1 VTITRSGPGTSP
13 DQLREGMPVEVTEP
27 GWQRLTK
34 LLAIGA
40 LVMFGMRREIYQE
53 ISTAHVA
60 GLLMLPL
67 WLPAPKRFWGARVIL
82 TVGTVALGLGLW
94 LAWLSSADHSIS
106 RGVLIQN
113 MALLSYL
120 LLGLGVFLWAR
131 TLMPDWQ
138 VGLAYGLGLALA
150 AAPGNA
156 QYAGNPWKYGLGI
169 TGAVIVLSL
178 AARTGKRWVE
188 VLASVG
194 LAISFAAVSGR
205 SAFGVLMLTAAIV
218 GLMAV
223 TRRPDGR
230 RRWFPIVAAL
240 VVGFL
245 AAYNIGVA
253 ALVGGYLGEASQER
267 TIRQIDASG
276 NALVGGRPEMAA
288 TVALIESRP
297 WGLGPGV
304 AANLD
309 DILVAKTAMATL
321 NYDPNNG
328 YVERYMLGPRSTLH
342 SVAGDMW
349 IRFGIPGLI
358 FVLTFVVIVVRE
370 LAIGIRHRTASAL
383 VVYSCLWTLW
393 SVFFEP
399 MSSAIPLLLVAGGL
413 TLQRM
418 PERAEHAVWVPQVR
432 AAHATAGEVSPAP

>member
-1 VTITRSGPGTSP
+1 MTVARPAAPVAPPVPLRDAAPGPG
-13 DQLREGMPVEVTEP
+13 D
-27 GWQRLTK
+27 GWQRLTRIVA
-34 LLAIGA
+34 LVA

-60 GLLMLPL
+60 GLLLLPM
-67 WLPAPKRFWGARVIL
+67 WLPAPRRFWGARTIL
-82 TVGTVALGLGLW
+82 VVGAVALGLGLW
-94 LAWLSSADHSIS
+94 LAWLSAADHSIS

-120 LLGLGVFLWAR
+120 ILGIGLFLWAR

-138 VGLAYGLGLALA
+138 VSLAFGFGLVLS

-178 AARTGKRWVE
+178 AAKTGRRWVE
-188 VLASVG
+188 VVACVG
-194 LAISFAAVSGR
+194 LGISFAAVSGR

-230 RRWFPIVAAL
+230 RRWFPVVAAL
-240 VVGFL
+240 VVGFV

-253 ALVGGYLGEASQER
+253 ALVEGYLGEASQER
-267 TIRQIDASG
+267 TVRQIATSG
-276 NALVGGRPEMAA
+276 NVLVGGRPEMAA
-288 TVALIESRP
+288 TIALMESRP

-309 DILVAKTAMATL
+309 DILVAKTAMAEL

-328 YVERYMLGPRSTLH
+328 YVERYMLGARSTLH
-342 SVAGDMW
+342 SITGDMW
-349 IRFGIPGLI
+349 IRFGIPGLA
-358 FVLTFVVIVVRE
+358 FVLVFVIILVRE
-370 LAIGIRHRTASAL
+370 LAIGIRLRSASAL

-393 SVFFEP
+393 SMFFEP
-399 MSSAIPLLLVAGGL
+399 MSSAVALMLVAAGL
-413 TLQRM
+413 TLQRV
-418 PERAEHAVWVPQVR
+418 PDRVEEADWVGAVR
-432 AAHATAGEVSPAP
+432 ARPAGSGATTAP

>member
-1 VTITRSGPGTSP
+1 MTLARPAAPAAPPAPLRDAVPGQG
-13 DQLREGMPVEVTEP
+13 D
-27 GWQRLTK
+27 GWQRLTRIVA
-34 LLAIGA
+34 LVA

-53 ISTAHVA
+53 ISTAHLA
-60 GLLMLPL
+60 GLLLLPM
-67 WLPAPKRFWGARVIL
+67 WLRAPRRFWGAR
-82 TVGTVALGLGLW
+82 TVLAVGAVALGLGLW

-120 LLGLGVFLWAR
+120 VLGIGVFLWAR

-138 VGLAYGLGLALA
+138 VSLAFGFGLVLS

-169 TGAVIVLSL
+169 TGAVIILSL
-178 AARTGKRWVE
+178 AAKTGRRWVE
-188 VLASVG
+188 VVACVG
-194 LAISFAAVSGR
+194 LGLSFAAVSGR
-205 SAFGVLMLTAAIV
+205 SAFGVLMLTAVIV

-230 RRWFPIVAAL
+230 RRWFPVVAAL
-240 VVGFL
+240 VVGFV

-253 ALVGGYLGEASQER
+253 AMVEGYLGEASQER
-267 TIRQIDASG
+267 TVRQIATSG
-276 NALVGGRPEMAA
+276 NVLVGGRPEMAA
-288 TVALIESRP
+288 TIALMESRP

-309 DILVAKTAMATL
+309 DILVAKTAMAEL

-328 YVERYMLGPRSTLH
+328 YVERYMLGARSTLH
-342 SVAGDMW
+342 SITGDMW
-349 IRFGIPGLI
+349 IRFGIPGLA
-358 FVLTFVVIVVRE
+358 FVLVFVIILVRE
-370 LAIGIRHRTASAL
+370 LAIGIRLRSASAL

-393 SVFFEP
+393 SMFFEP
-399 MSSAIPLLLVAGGL
+399 MSSAIALMLVAAGL
-413 TLQRM
+413 TLQRV
-418 PERAEHAVWVPQVR
+418 PDRVEEADWVGAVR
-432 AAHATAGEVSPAP
+432 ARQAGGGAVTAP